1 MRVILSALLVCS
13 LFGCSKK
20 KEEGETKPATTETKP
35 VEIDTSKPGPEAPPP
50 AAAANGTPVDPCTF
64 VSKDQVKALVGADI
78 DEPEK
83 MAAMGSM
90 LGGCNWRKP
99 DFSAMLSVQARPVGE
114 FDATANVGKN
124 KKEVPGVGEKAFMTD
139 AGMFVKVAGKPYFL
153 HVMAMGANAKQD
165 EAKATE
171 LAKLAV
177 AGAK

>member
-1 MRVILSALLVCS
+1 MRAILSALLVCS
-13 LFGCSKK
+13 LLGCDKK
-20 KEEGETKPATTETKP
+20 KEGETKTTTTESKP
-35 VEIDTSKPGPEAPPP
+35 VDLDTSKPGPEAPPP
-50 AAAANGTPVDPCTF
+50 APAANGTPVDTCTF
-64 VSKDQVKALVGADI
+64 VTKDQAKAIIGAEI

-83 MAAMGSM
+83 HAAMGSM

-99 DFSAMLSVQARPVGE
+99 DFSSMLSVQARPASE

-124 KKEVPGVGEKAFMTD
+124 KKEVPGVGEKAVMTD

-153 HVMAMGANAKQD
+153 HVMAMGVDAKQD

-171 LAKLAV
+171 LAKAAI

>member
-13 LFGCSKK
+13 LFGCDKK
-20 KEEGETKPATTETKP
+20 KEAETKATTESKT
-35 VEIDTSKPGPEAPPP
+35 VEIDTSKPGPEAPPTP
-50 AAAANGTPVDPCTF
+50 AANGTPVDPCAF
-64 VSKDQVKALVGADI
+64 VTKDQAKAIIGAEI

-83 MAAMGSM
+83 NAAMGSM

-99 DFSAMLSVQARPVGE
+99 DFSSMLSVQARPVAE
-114 FDATANVGKN
+114 FEATSNVGKN

-153 HVMAMGANAKQD
+153 HVMAMGADAKQD

-171 LAKLAV
+171 LAKAAV

>member
-1 MRVILSALLVCS
+1 MRAIFAAMLVCS
-13 LFGCSKK
+13 LFGCDKK
-20 KEEGETKPATTETKP
+20 KDAEPTPTTESKT
-35 VEIDTSKPGPEAPPP
+35 VNLDTSKPGPEAPPP
-50 AAAANGTPVDPCTF
+50 APAPSGTPVDPCTF
-64 VSKDQVKALVGADI
+64 VTKEQAKAIIGADI

-83 MAAMGSM
+83 NAATGSM

-99 DFSAMLSVQARPVGE
+99 DFSSMLSIQARPAGE

-124 KKEVPGVGEKAFMTD
+124 KKEVSGVGEKAYMTD

-153 HVMAMGANAKQD
+153 HVMAMGADAKQD

-171 LAKLAV
+171 LAKAAV